1 MNNFIYD
8 IPTKVYFGQNQLHH
22 LGSEL
27 IAYGTNVLLV
37 YGTNSIK
44 ANGLYSRII
53 DELAIANLNVFEL
66 SGILPNPRIES
77 VRKGISLCKANNI
90 EVVLAIGGG
99 SVIDAAKFIAAGACV
114 EFDAWKFFSENAPLV
129 NALPLISVLTM
140 AATGSEMNNAGVITN
155 LLTNDKLGRK
165 ANALLP
171 KVSFL
176 DPANT
181 YTVGP
186 YQTACG
192 SADII
197 SHLLE
202 VYFNMEPDLFLLD
215 SFIEGM
221 LKTVIKYA
229 PIAINDPTNYEARA
243 NLMWTS
249 TLAINGLVAGGK
261 NLRWSTHPMEHAL
274 SAFYDI
280 THGLG
285 LAILTPHWLEYCLDD
300 STVSK
305 YVQFGTNV
313 FNLSPEQDPML
324 IANKAIKLLADF
336 FTNTLDLPNSLSA
349 INIDDTNFSAMANK
363 ACKDTVIRGFKPL
376 DKQAVIDIFT
386 NSL

>member
-27 IAYGTNVLLV
+27 IKYGTNVLLV

-44 ANGLYSRII
+44 ENGLYLKTI
-53 DELAIANLNVFEL
+53 EQLTNANLNVYEL

-90 EVVLAIGGG
+90 EVVLAVGGG

-114 EFDAWKFFSENAPLV
+114 DFDAWKFFSENAPLV
-129 NALPLISVLTM
+129 DALPLITILSVS
-140 AATGSEMNNAGVITN
+140 ATGSEMNNAGVITN
-155 LLTNDKLGRK
+155 LSTNDKLGRK
-165 ANALLP
+165 ATALLP

-176 DPANT
+176 DPTNSFS
-181 YTVGP
+181 VGA

-192 SADII
+192 SADIV
-197 SHLLE
+197 SHLIE

-215 SFIEGM
+215 SFMESMI
-221 LKTVIKYA
+221 KTVIKYA
-229 PIAINDPTNYEARA
+229 PIAISNPTNYEARA
-243 NLMWTS
+243 NLMWS
-249 TLAINGLVAGGK
+249 SSLAINGLIVGGK
-261 NLRWSTHPMEHAL
+261 NSRWSCHPMEHAL

-300 STVSK
+300 STVSR

-313 FNLSPEQDPML
+313 FNIDPNLDSMI
-324 IANKAIKLLADF
+324 IASQSIKLLAQF
-336 FTNTLDLPNSLSA
+336 FSSTLNLPNSLSA
-349 INIDDTNFSAMANK
+349 INIDDSNFSIMANK
-363 ACKDTVIRGFKPL
+363 ACKGSIISGFKPL
-376 DKQAVIDIFT
+376 DEQAVIDIYMAC
-386 NSL
+386 L